1 MKNKRSTASDTV
13 SLLIKANILCVYVCV
28 ILFCI
33 IRSVFYHLEVI
44 KMEFGEKM
52 IAISQGILKQEG
64 ADLPVLYIS
73 VDVSVLFVIGFFWY
87 LLVGLEI

>member
-1 MKNKRSTASDTV
+1 
-13 SLLIKANILCVYVCV
+13 
-28 ILFCI
+28 
-33 IRSVFYHLEVI
+33 
-44 KMEFGEKM
+44 MEFGEKM